1 MRSLLSRCA
10 ALLLCA
16 CILLPWLPAP
26 ARAESA
32 VAADLRSSTTISGSG
47 YNTYGFL
54 LDNDLLYYYTSTENA
69 FLRLTNPAGMGSLY
83 LLFDRS
89 SGEYTVTDN
98 ATGNSIVAGQAD
110 YLHQFIDLEAAFGY
124 LPTDV
129 TLQFGENTVRLGEIY
144 VFGGGKTPDFVQ
156 KWSAS
161 LDGGADI
168 LLFIAHGDDDQLF
181 FAGLLPLYAGQLGV
195 KVQVVYLTDHRS
207 GMVEYI
213 RLHEMLDG
221 LWATGVTAYPVFG
234 TFADFRWDN
243 LEETYLCYE
252 PFGTTQ
258 QDLLG
263 FAVEQIRRFQPQ
275 VVVSH
280 DINGE
285 YGHGMHMVCAD
296 LMIKSLPLIGDASA
310 FPASAAAYGTWEI
323 QKLYL
328 HLYEENAITIDYDQP
343 LSKFGG
349 LTAFQVS
356 QQLGFPC
363 HFSQQGIDL
372 KDWLYGVNNE
382 ITKASQLTLY
392 SPCQFGL
399 YYSAVGEDVA
409 KNDFLEN
416 ITTYQ
421 QQEEA
426 LRDQQAAAAVMGLI
440 DSLVITLDS
449 APEIAAIYDA
459 FDALTETQQA
469 LVTNWSVLAEKEAA
483 YASLVQAAEEEANQA
498 AADAVSTM
506 IADLTVT
513 EDSGDA
519 IAAVRAAYNALTSKQ
534 KLMVTNYVD
543 LVAAELAYADLTQKP
558 KPDTTPTSPT
568 SPTVPTSPTSPSTS
582 TAPRQEPAPLPEP
595 ERAPNW
601 VILAAMGLLLV
612 ACMAILFIRMK
623 KVEK

>member
-47 YNTYGFL
+47 YNSYKFL
-54 LDNDLLYYYTSTENA
+54 LDEDLLYYSTSTENA

-144 VFGGGKTPDFVQ
+144 VFGGGKAPDFVQ
-156 KWSAS
+156 KWDAP

-195 KVQVVYLTDHRS
+195 KVQVVYLTDHRT

-263 FAVEQIRRFQPQ
+263 FAVEQIRRFRPQ

-372 KDWLYGVNNE
+372 KDWFYGVNNE

-399 YYSAVGEDVA
+399 YYSAVGEDIA
-409 KNDFLEN
+409 KNDLLEN

-421 QQEEA
+421 QQQEA
-426 LRDQQAAAAVMGLI
+426 ALQDQQAAAAVMGLI
-440 DSLVITLDS
+440 DSLVITLNS
-449 APEIAAIYDA
+449 APEIAAIHDA
-459 FDALTETQQA
+459 FDSLTEAQQA
-469 LVTNWSVLAEKEAA
+469 LVTNLSVLAEKEAA
-483 YASLVQAAEEEANQA
+483 YDALLQAEEEAAKQA
-498 AADAVSTM
+498 AADAVTAM
-506 IADLTVT
+506 IAALVVT

-519 IAAVRAAYNALTSKQ
+519 IATVRAAYNALTSEQ
-534 KLMVTNYVD
+534 KLMVTNYAD
-543 LVAAELAYADLTQKP
+543 LIAAELTYADLTRE
-558 KPDTTPTSPT
+558 PDATSPT
-568 SPTVPTSPTSPSTS
+568 SPTAPPSS
-582 TAPRQEPAPLPEP
+582 TAPNTGLAPLPEP

-601 VILAAMGLLLV
+601 VILVAMGLLLV
-612 ACMAILFIRMK
+612 ACVVILFIRMK
-623 KVEK
+623 KIEK